1 MGRATAAGCISFCA
15 VRSGTKVRLLVIFRK
30 SCPRHKPPQAAFVFV
45 WRTICVKN
53 VQNALAKPTADF
65 YHLPKFCPERI
76 FCWTMPPGCAK
87 TMSETR
93 NGAGLQVKC
102 AIAGF
107 LFFWESVKKLEEA
120 FLMKACS
127 PLRSEHKQRNL

>member
-1 MGRATAAGCISFCA
+1 MGRTTAAGCIFFCA
-15 VRSGTKVRLLVIFRK
+15 VRQTLKVRLLVIFCK
-30 SCPRHKPPQAAFVFV
+30 SCPWHKPLRAVSVFPQSTLLA
-45 WRTICVKN
+45 KSE
-53 VQNALAKPTADF
+53 QNASAKSEADSS
-65 YHLPKFCPERI
+65 HLPKFCPECN

-87 TMSETR
+87 TMSGTR
-93 NGAGLQVKC
+93 NGADLQVKC

>member
-1 MGRATAAGCISFCA
+1 MGRTAATGCIFFCA
-15 VRSGTKVRLLVIFRK
+15 VRQTLKVRFLVIFRK
-30 SCPRHKPPQAAFVFV
+30 SCPWHKPLRAVFVFPQS
-45 WRTICVKN
+45 TLLAKSE
-53 VQNALAKPTADF
+53 QNASAKNAADSS
-65 YHLPKFCPERI
+65 HLPKFCPECI

-87 TMSETR
+87 TMSGTR

-102 AIAGF
+102 TIAGF

-127 PLRSEHKQRNL
+127 PLRSEHRQRNL

>member
-1 MGRATAAGCISFCA
+1 MGRTTAAGCIFFCA
-15 VRSGTKVRLLVIFRK
+15 GRQALKVRLLVIFRK
-30 SCPRHKPPQAAFVFV
+30 SCPWCKPLQTVSVFPQSTLLA
-45 WRTICVKN
+45 KSE
-53 VQNALAKPTADF
+53 QNASAKNAADSS
-65 YHLPKFCPERI
+65 HLPKFCPECI

-87 TMSETR
+87 TMSGTR
-93 NGAGLQVKC
+93 DGAGLQVKC

-120 FLMKACS
+120 ILMKACS